1 MTVDTHTRN
10 PQTPGS
16 QQEVADLL
24 AEASENELGVRI
36 LGAGT
41 KASWGYPTTQPLQM
55 LRTTC
60 LDEIVEHNEGDLT
73 AILEAGVP
81 LAKAQELFSKAGQRL
96 SLDPPSGDGS
106 HMATI
111 GGVVASGDSGPLRHR
126 YGAPRDLVV
135 GMTVALSDGT
145 LAQSGGKVIKNV
157 AGYDLAKLFSGSFGT
172 LGVITQVCLRLH
184 PDPGSTATLSA
195 SSDDPVG
202 LMHIA
207 STLSHAPAEKECL
220 DVRWNRGSG
229 VALARFA
236 GVTSTQQAEACRSL
250 VTKDCPSAELIAED
264 TDVWEAQRAAQR
276 STSGTVVRVSTVQT
290 SLASVFSAAD
300 QVGGLVVARVALG
313 LCWVN
318 LGERTVDDTLRC
330 VEHLRNALAPAT
342 CVVLDAPEEVR
353 GALKVWHQSRA
364 GTLELARRV
373 KRRFDSTQT
382 CNPGIFVGGI

>member
-1 MTVDTHTRN
+1 MTVDTDTRN

-24 AEASENELGVRI
+24 AEASENDLGVRI

-41 KASWGYPTTQPLQM
+41 KAGWGCPTAQPSQV
-55 LRTTC
+55 LRTTR

-96 SLDPPSGDGS
+96 SLDPPSGDGNN
-106 HMATI
+106 MATI

-195 SSDDPVG
+195 SCANPFG
-202 LMHIA
+202 LMDIA
-207 STLSHAPAEKECL
+207 STLSHAPAEKDCL
-220 DVRWNRGSG
+220 DVRWERGSG
-229 VALARFA
+229 VVLARFA
-236 GVTSTQQAEACRSL
+236 GVTSTQQAEGCRSL
-250 VTKDCPSAELIAED
+250 ITKDCPSAELVTDD
-264 TDVWEAQRAAQR
+264 TDVWESQRVSQR
-276 STSGTVVRVSTVQT
+276 SPNGTVVRVSTVQT

-313 LCWVN
+313 ICWVN
-318 LGERTVDDTLRC
+318 LGERSVDDTVRC
-330 VEHLRNALAPAT
+330 VEHLRHALAPAT
-342 CVVLDAPEEVR
+342 CVVLDAPEQVR
-353 GALKVWHQSRA
+353 SALEVWHHSRA
-364 GTLELARRV
+364 GTMELARRV
-373 KRRFDSTQT
+373 KRQFDSTQT